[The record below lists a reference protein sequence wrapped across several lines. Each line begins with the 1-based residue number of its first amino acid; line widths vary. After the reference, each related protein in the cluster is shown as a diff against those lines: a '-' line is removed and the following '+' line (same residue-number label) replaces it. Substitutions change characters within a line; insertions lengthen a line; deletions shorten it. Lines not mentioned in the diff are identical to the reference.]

1 MKPNFDEMSKA
12 ELKAYVLSHRDD
24 DEAIRALFGR
34 RNPPDS
40 EATWYG
46 PMCTP
51 EGVPIEENIRIA
63 EEAIRQ
69 RAECDREKQKEKEL
83 QKERELEE
91 RLRQKIEQEVEERL
105 RWEIQQER
113 VSFGK
118 ENMTTVTAEEIEKF
132 REQLRDY
139 PEALDALDLIEEN
152 KGDLEIA
159 ANLLAQE
166 AGVVIVR
173 SKLSVLDDL
182 AQKLRDVICD
192 EVFIN
197 DLMGGVLTA
206 GVGYL
211 TASGQI
217 PTALATA
224 LVIYLAKIGVRKF
237 CQSDDGKPKTP

>member
-1 MKPNFDEMSKA
+1 MKPNFDEMNKA
-12 ELKAYVLSHRDD
+12 ELKAYILSHRDD
-24 DEAIRALFGR
+24 DEAICVLFNR

-46 PMCTP
+46 PMHTP
-51 EGVPIEENIRIA
+51 EGVPIEDNIRIA
-63 EEAIRQ
+63 EDAIRQ
-69 RAECDREKQKEKEL
+69 RAEQREKEL
-83 QKERELEE
+83 QRER
-91 RLRQKIEQEVEERL
+91 EVEERL
-105 RWEIQQER
+105 RLEIEQEQVKFR
-113 VSFGK
+113 K
-118 ENMTTVTAEEIEKF
+118 DNMTTVTSEEIERF
-132 REQLRDY
+132 RAEFADY

-152 KGDLEIA
+152 EGDLELA

-173 SKLSVLDDL
+173 SKPSILDDL
-182 AQKLRDVICD
+182 AEKLRDVICD

-217 PTALATA
+217 PTAMATA

>member
-12 ELKAYVLSHRDD
+12 ELKAYILSHRDD
-24 DEAIRALFGR
+24 DEAICVLFNR

-46 PMCTP
+46 PMQTP

-69 RAECDREKQKEKEL
+69 RAERDREKEL
-83 QKERELEE
+83 QKE
-91 RLRQKIEQEVEERL
+91 IEVEERL
-105 RWEIQQER
+105 RLEIEQEQVNFR
-113 VSFGK
+113 K
-118 ENMTTVTAEEIEKF
+118 DNMTTVTSEEIERF
-132 REQLRDY
+132 REQLRNN
-139 PEALDALDLIEEN
+139 PEALDTLDLIEEN
-152 KGDLEIA
+152 EGDLEIA

-173 SKLSVLDDL
+173 SKPSFLDDL
-182 AQKLRDVICD
+182 AQKFRNVICD

-197 DLMGGVLTA
+197 DLMGGALTA

>member
-12 ELKAYVLSHRDD
+12 ELKAYILSHRDD
-24 DEAIRALFGR
+24 DEAICVLFNR

-46 PMCTP
+46 PMHTP
-51 EGVPIEENIRIA
+51 EGLPIEENIRIA
-63 EEAIRQ
+63 EDAIRQ
-69 RAECDREKQKEKEL
+69 QARGKQ
-83 QKERELEE
+83 R
-91 RLRQKIEQEVEERL
+91 EVEERL
-105 RWEIQQER
+105 SQKIEQKQVNFR
-113 VSFGK
+113 K
-118 ENMTTVTAEEIEKF
+118 DNMTAVTSEEIEQFRSKF
-132 REQLRDY
+132 ADY

-152 KGDLEIA
+152 EGDLEIA

-173 SKLSVLDDL
+173 SKPSILDDL
-182 AQKLRDVICD
+182 AEKLRDVICD

-217 PTALATA
+217 PTAMATA